1 LSIHHS
7 IHHHYT
13 VVVIVVMMSE
23 EQEKYDPNLV
33 IQEANEKLQQHNDL
47 ESGSLVFQTAL
58 LTWVDDAREYSG
70 SAAAGAASGNGN
82 NDNNNS
88 IMTIDLDSL
97 KEAIATLWIAYAQY
111 LANANQFKSA
121 FEAYEQAVSCPVARS
136 VGRVWLDYA
145 RFAEERGKVRKAE
158 NVYMRALVGSA
169 ASGSSSGSG
178 GPVTDEQDVEV
189 LWFEFL
195 EMKRRSLNNPD
206 LSLEELQ
213 SAIENEQFNKNK
225 NSSATNDSPHT
236 TTTSDDAQYDPL
248 AAPPPAKRARM
259 GEEVSSAKGG
269 TMHFSASNASNK
281 NNNIDDLPPPQRTY
295 VVTMEAVQAQAAPF
309 LKLLQESSSLPP
321 DVMASW
327 MIRDGTAPAQPPEP
341 PLFQAA
347 PPRLQD
353 PTGKDIL
360 GIDLALALN
369 QRLLTPNSGRI
380 VLEACHGLWTM
391 ALFQEKVVH
400 DAMQDLNTRI
410 VQAYDARETEL
421 QNRMSV
427 AGTAAAHAVEIMNA
441 NERQAFQQTLNQ
453 ERMSVLQA
461 MAWDFR
467 RLLCIQQQILHKLH
481 VPGFEDGPTV
491 EASALV
497 VQAKICAYLHS
508 AFYLRNRIGEAPHVA
523 MLTKKVKQLEQ
534 EQKDLQQL
542 RGATHSPIPPPPPP
556 TFQSSNSNNSNAT
569 NPMEQQQQYG
579 YGRIMPPV
587 QQQQQQQ
594 QPLPTYVYHGGQQQ
608 QQHVPPTYA
617 YQQGGYM
624 MPPQQQQQPHMM
636 LPQQQQYVHHQHQQL
651 PPPPPPQQ
659 QYPYYQQNR

>member
-1 LSIHHS
+1 
-7 IHHHYT
+7 
-13 VVVIVVMMSE
+13 MSVE
-23 EQEKYDPNLV
+23 PEKYDPNLI
-33 IQEANEKLQQHNDL
+33 IQEANEKLQQNGDL

-70 SAAAGAASGNGN
+70 SSISAAG
-82 NDNNNS
+82 NDNINNT

-111 LANANQFKSA
+111 LANANQFKST
-121 FEAYEQAVSCPVARS
+121 FEAYEQAVNCPVARV

-158 NVYMRALVGSA
+158 NVYMRALVGSG
-169 ASGSSSGSG
+169 SGGGGGGGGGG

-213 SAIENEQFNKNK
+213 SAIENDQFNKSK
-225 NSSATNDSPHT
+225 NSATSSPHT
-236 TTTSDDAQYDPL
+236 TTTDSSHYDPL
-248 AAPPPAKRARM
+248 AAPPPAKRAKKM
-259 GEEVSSAKGG
+259 GGDLLGEASSSQFSETVSD
-269 TMHFSASNASNK
+269 ASQKNK
-281 NNNIDDLPPPQRTY
+281 QSNNNVDDSPPQRTY

-309 LKLLQESSSLPP
+309 LKLLQDSSLPP

-327 MIRDGTAPAQPPEP
+327 MIRDGTGAAQQPEP

-369 QRLLTPNSGRI
+369 QRLLTPHSGRI
-380 VLEACHGLWTM
+380 VLEVCHGLWTM

-400 DAMQDLNTRI
+400 DAMQELNTRI
-410 VQAYDARETEL
+410 VQAYDSREAEL

-427 AGTAAAHAVEIMNA
+427 AGSAAAHAVEIMNA
-441 NERQAFQQTLNQ
+441 NERQAFQQTLTQ
-453 ERMSVLQA
+453 ERMLVLQA

-481 VPGFEDGPTV
+481 VPGFEEGPTV

-534 EQKDLQQL
+534 EQKDQLLQ
-542 RGATHSPIPPPPPP
+542 RRTGHSPIP
-556 TFQSSNSNNSNAT
+556 TTLQSSTSNT
-569 NPMEQQQQYG
+569 VNPTEQQQQPQYG
-579 YGRIMPPV
+579 YGRIMPPM
-587 QQQQQQQ
+587 QQQQA
-594 QPLPTYVYHGGQQQ
+594 LPTYVYHGGPMQQIPQQQQ
-608 QQHVPPTYA
+608 QQHVLPAYA
-617 YQQGGYM
+617 YQQGGHM
-624 MPPQQQQQPHMM
+624 MPQQQQLHNMM
-636 LPQQQQYVHHQHQQL
+636 LPQHYMHQQQQLPL
-651 PPPPPPQQ
+651 PPPPPPPPPP